1 MESGATGWMANPQER
16 QTWAHEGFSWP
27 QLKHSTVSPV
37 IGPEP
42 STQMAA
48 GGENADGPL
57 DDPATG
63 QPGSILADPAV
74 PVEPRKRQWFAVIW
88 KQATSYCDTACS
100 LSEEWESSLPA

>member
-42 STQMAA
+42 STQVAA
-48 GGENADGPL
+48 GGENADGRV
-57 DDPATG
+57 DDPETG
-63 QPGSILADPAV
+63 HPRGMLADQWLAV
-74 PVEPRKRQWFAVIW
+74 NWT
-88 KQATSYCDTACS
+88 QATSYWETAW
-100 LSEEWESSLPA
+100 LLFETSECAFSLPA